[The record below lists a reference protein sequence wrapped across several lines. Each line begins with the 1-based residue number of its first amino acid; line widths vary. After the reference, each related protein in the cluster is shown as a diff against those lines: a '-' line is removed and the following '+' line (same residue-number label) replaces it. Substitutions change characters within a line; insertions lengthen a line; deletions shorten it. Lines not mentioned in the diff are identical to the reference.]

1 MGTELGRTR
10 SESNYAGW
18 RYPAGQGGYFS
29 QEHTPASSVMPSPA
43 VDAANPMD
51 ICKQVSVIHRSLN
64 H

>member
-1 MGTELGRTR
+1 MGTEFGPIR
-10 SESNYAGW
+10 SELNYAGW

-51 ICKQVSVIHRSLN
+51 IRKQVSVIPRSLDV
-64 H
+64 